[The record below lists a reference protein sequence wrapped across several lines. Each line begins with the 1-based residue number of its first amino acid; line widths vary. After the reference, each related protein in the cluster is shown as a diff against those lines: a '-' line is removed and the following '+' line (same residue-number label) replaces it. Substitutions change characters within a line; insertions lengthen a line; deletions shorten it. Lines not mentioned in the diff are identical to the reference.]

1 LPHAGLIKRKD
12 CSPAIDQFA
21 RMTPRGGDFMR
32 SKNCFRVLTGLTFLA
47 AIACATTAGAQT
59 FPTQPAQSYC
69 LVGGGGL
76 MNRCGF
82 ATFEQC
88 KEYSANFGVCNES
101 PRAADQYWIDQ
112 TPYARM
118 GKPRRH

>member
-1 LPHAGLIKRKD
+1 MRAIGFWKVLI
-12 CSPAIDQFA
+12 
-21 RMTPRGGDFMR
+21 
-32 SKNCFRVLTGLTFLA
+32 GLTFVA
-47 AIACATTAGAQT
+47 ALSSSTTAGAQT
-59 FPTQPAQSYC
+59 FPAHPAQSYC
-69 LVGGGGL
+69 LMGGGGL

-88 KEYSANFGVCNES
+88 KEYSANYGICNES
-101 PRAADQYWIDQ
+101 PRAADRYWVDQ

>member
-1 LPHAGLIKRKD
+1 LIKRKV
-12 CSPAIDQFA
+12 CKAASGQLLS
-21 RMTPRGGDFMR
+21 MRGKGKDLMSSIHCWKIFI
-32 SKNCFRVLTGLTFLA
+32 GLALLA
-47 AIACATTAGAQT
+47 TLAGATTAGAQT
-59 FPTQPAQSYC
+59 FPAHPAQSYC
-69 LVGGGGL
+69 LISAGGM

-88 KEYSANFGVCNES
+88 KEYSANYGICNES
-101 PRAADQYWIDQ
+101 LRAADRYWIDQ

>member
-1 LPHAGLIKRKD
+1 MHSGNRLRALIGLI
-12 CSPAIDQFA
+12 
-21 RMTPRGGDFMR
+21 
-32 SKNCFRVLTGLTFLA
+32 FLA
-47 AIACATTAGAQT
+47 TLGSSTMAGAQT
-59 FPTQPAQSYC
+59 FPVHPAQSYC

-101 PRAADQYWIDQ
+101 SRAADQYWIDQ
-112 TPYARM
+112 TPFARM
-118 GKPRRH
+118 GKPRRR

>member
-1 LPHAGLIKRKD
+1 
-12 CSPAIDQFA
+12 
-21 RMTPRGGDFMR
+21 MR
-32 SKNCFRVLTGLTFLA
+32 STNRLRALIGLTFLA
-47 AIACATTAGAQT
+47 TLACSTNAGAQT
-59 FPTQPAQSYC
+59 YPAHPAQSFC
-69 LVGGGGL
+69 LMGAAGV

-88 KEYSANFGVCNES
+88 KEYSANFGICNES
-101 PRAADQYWIDQ
+101 PRAADRYWIDQ

>member
-1 LPHAGLIKRKD
+1 
-12 CSPAIDQFA
+12 
-21 RMTPRGGDFMR
+21 MR
-32 SKNCFRVLTGLTFLA
+32 SHNRLRAMIGLTFLA
-47 AIACATTAGAQT
+47 MLATSSVAGAQT
-59 FPTQPAQSYC
+59 FPTHPAQSFC

-88 KEYSANFGVCNES
+88 REYSANFGVCNES

-112 TPYARM
+112 TPYAQMR
-118 GKPRRH
+118 KPRRR

>member
-1 LPHAGLIKRKD
+1 
-12 CSPAIDQFA
+12 
-21 RMTPRGGDFMR
+21 MR
-32 SKNCFRVLTGLTFLA
+32 SHNRLRALLGLTFLA
-47 AIACATTAGAQT
+47 TLAGSTMAGAQT
-59 FPTQPAQSYC
+59 FPTHPAQSYC

-88 KEYSANFGVCNES
+88 KEFSANFGVCNES

-112 TPYARM
+112 TPFAQMR
-118 GKPRRH
+118 KPRKH